1 LATLLL
7 SSGYTLSGVHTSSCI
22 SRRETEKRTKNKE
35 KPTEQWLSGWLQKKT
50 PIIEEFF
57 EKFVMAVQRTKPHPL
72 G

>member
-1 LATLLL
+1 VVA
-7 SSGYTLSGVHTSSCI
+7 SV
-22 SRRETEKRTKNKE
+22 EEKQKKEQRTKNKE

-57 EKFVMAVQRTKPHPL
+57 EKFVMAAQRTKPHPL